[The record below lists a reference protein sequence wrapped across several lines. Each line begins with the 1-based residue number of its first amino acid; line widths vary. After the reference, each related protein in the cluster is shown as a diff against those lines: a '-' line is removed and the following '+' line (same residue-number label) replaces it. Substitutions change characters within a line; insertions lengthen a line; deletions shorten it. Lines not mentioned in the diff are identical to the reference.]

1 MSKSK
6 EELNAIKEE
15 VESLNEK
22 LQKLSK
28 EELEQVNGGI
38 KDAVPFR
45 IPAIK
50 EADCIGYIAHEM
62 RRETGE

>member
-22 LQKLSK
+22 LQELSK

-38 KDAVPFR
+38 KGAVPFR
-45 IPAIK
+45 IPVIK
-50 EADCIGYIAHEM
+50 EAVCIGHIVHTWDV
-62 RRETGE
+62 ETGE